1 MFEMKPLEKPAQHW
15 TVTIDGVRQPGIRH
29 IELASQWGT
38 LIWGQRPE
46 GFEGWTF
53 KEAGGAITI
62 PWARLNGRI
71 LIGMIAEMRP
81 NMGQRPSWCAIGGI
95 LDPGETHHQA
105 VLRETMEE
113 SGIVT
118 ETAISL
124 SGLPLISDRLYF
136 VADSAKDEGVH
147 AYHLPF
153 SGEDLELAADGGWQ
167 LKDGLSLKGESVLRF
182 FPWKEAARM
191 TADSLLAAGIL
202 RLLSNVLED

>member
-95 LDPGETHHQA
+95 LDPGETHQQERPKTPPPGA
-105 VLRETMEE
+105 AATPEFEAM
-113 SGIVT
+113 
-118 ETAISL
+118 AIMGLEPPLSL
-124 SGLPLISDRLYF
+124 AAIKTRYKALVKKHHPDVNQGD
-136 VADSAKDEGVH
+136 AQ
-147 AYHLPF
+147 
-153 SGEDLELAADGGWQ
+153 SGELLKSINMAYTILKAAYEKYEVIRERG
-167 LKDGLSLKGESVLRF
+167 
-182 FPWKEAARM
+182 
-191 TADSLLAAGIL
+191 
-202 RLLSNVLED
+202 